1 VTIGGWIFLGTS
13 WLLILGLAVF
23 CLVRTFRAKDDGPAS

>member
-1 VTIGGWIFLGTS
+1 VTIDGWIFLGAS

-23 CLVRTFRAKDDGPAS
+23 CLVRTLRAKDDGPAS